1 MCKFMQSCWRLVGDE
16 SYLDEHT
23 DSNLSQMQVQIS
35 NPPLLGWYVEQVKSE
50 VLFWTHKKFT
60 PLIWPRCFSNQLP
73 STSSQIPQK
82 KPVMRHFCPRKG
94 GSSVLE
100 RKNALVV
107 HRPSL
112 GRSGRQGLFSKICQL
127 TQWQALHRFAQLG
140 ISKYQPT
147 MHEEGDGGFFALAHV
162 DRARI

>member
-100 RKNALVV
+100 RKNALGWWTGQAWEDRVV
-107 HRPSL
+107 RVYSAKFANWRNDKH
-112 GRSGRQGLFSKICQL
+112 C
-127 TQWQALHRFAQLG
+127 TALHSSAFQN
-140 ISKYQPT
+140 ISQQCMKKV
-147 MHEEGDGGFFALAHV
+147 MGGSLP
-162 DRARI
+162 